1 MFKTIKFL
9 VKLALS
15 FMKKEVVNKED
26 YRTEYNKVSRTYGR
40 WLDKMSRFTD
50 EIVMPLESNQTYK
63 ILDFACG
70 TGYITRKLLEK
81 NANVEI
87 AAVDYSENMLEH
99 LRLLK
104 NDKVSVVHS
113 DGIKFLESAN
123 EKFDVVFFGW
133 ALPYFNHKKLFPL
146 FKKVMKAGG
155 KLGII
160 CNVEGTLSR
169 LEDIFLKVMYNNQ
182 DEIAKP
188 MSIGFNLP
196 AGSAGLEN
204 WLKKYGF
211 EKVKLSDGEVK
222 VSFERAEDLL
232 DWLNET
238 GAAAGTKRIFKEY
251 EKIREDLIEAIK
263 IEKRV
268 NEKYE
273 INHKFAYGIFKLP

>member
-87 AAVDYSENMLEH
+87 TAVDYSEDMLEH

-123 EKFDVVFFGW
+123 EKFDVVF
-133 ALPYFNHKKLFPL
+133 
-146 FKKVMKAGG
+146 
-155 KLGII
+155 
-160 CNVEGTLSR
+160 
-169 LEDIFLKVMYNNQ
+169 
-182 DEIAKP
+182 
-188 MSIGFNLP
+188 
-196 AGSAGLEN
+196 
-204 WLKKYGF
+204 
-211 EKVKLSDGEVK
+211 
-222 VSFERAEDLL
+222 
-232 DWLNET
+232 
-238 GAAAGTKRIFKEY
+238 
-251 EKIREDLIEAIK
+251 
-263 IEKRV
+263 
-268 NEKYE
+268 
-273 INHKFAYGIFKLP
+273 